1 MSGVARLG
9 DLSGGH
15 GEYKPRPIIAGSSDC
30 FINGIPI
37 ARVGDALAIHCDN
50 DNDCHTCNQS
60 TGSSTVSVNGRPVAR
75 ISDATGC
82 GDSLITGSS
91 NVFSN

>member
-1 MSGVARLG
+1 MSGVAFLG
-9 DLSGGH
+9 SISSGHNGF
-15 GEYKPRPIIAGSSDC
+15 KPRPIIAGSNDS

-50 DNDCHTCNQS
+50 DSCHTCNQA
-60 TGSSTVSVNGRPVAR
+60 TGSPTVFVNGVPLVT
-75 ISDATGC
+75 IGCATGC
-82 GDSLITGSS
+82 GDVIATGSS